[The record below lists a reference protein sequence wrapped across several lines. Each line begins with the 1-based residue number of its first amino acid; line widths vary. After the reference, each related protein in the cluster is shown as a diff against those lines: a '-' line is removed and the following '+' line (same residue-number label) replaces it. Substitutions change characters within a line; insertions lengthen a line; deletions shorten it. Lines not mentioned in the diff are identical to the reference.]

1 MTKTTPQFDR
11 STATCRITQTDWNK
25 LVAATRRVAGS
36 TQDAEDAVQI
46 ACLRAW
52 QTGVFRGDST
62 LTTYLTRAARN
73 MALNQ
78 HVAARTRKRGGGW
91 VRVDM
96 PALVSTADPCL
107 AAQYWRKCDGY

>member
-1 MTKTTPQFDR
+1 ME
-11 STATCRITQTDWNK
+11 ITQTYWNK

-36 TQDAEDAVQI
+36 TQNAEDAVQT

-52 QTGVFRGDST
+52 QTGAFRGDSA
-62 LTTYLTRAARN
+62 LTTYLIRASRN

-78 HVAARTRKRGGGW
+78 HVAAKTLKRGGGW

-96 PALVSTADPCL
+96 PPLASTADPCK
-107 AAQYWRKCDGY
+107 AAQYWRLCDGT